1 MGRERSGASSM
12 LLRKET
18 GMKLHRPW
26 HPVRD
31 GQLYGMPW
39 TTVVSYERHS
49 HLFHASV
56 SRWTWARKC
65 FSEGQAISGLTVIMP
80 RCSLRLRCYMP
91 FAWSSADTRTS
102 RCRGLVSFALSTS
115 LRDRAMCGG
124 SRTSTAQKPM
134 ALVPSGTGGRA
145 EPLYGARRR
154 HGRHDTGASLTL

>member
-12 LLRKET
+12 LLKKEKWVKRY
-18 GMKLHRPW
+18 GLW

-49 HLFHASV
+49 RLFQASV
-56 SRWTWARKC
+56 SGWTWARKC
-65 FSEGQAISGLTVIMP
+65 FSEGQAISGLTAIMP
-80 RCSLRLRCYMP
+80 RCSLRLRCSMP
-91 FAWSSADTRTS
+91 FAWSSADTRPS
-102 RCRGLVSFALSTS
+102 LCRGLVSFVLGAG
-115 LRDRAMCGG
+115 LRNRAMCGG
-124 SRTSTAQKPM
+124 SRTYTAQKPM
-134 ALVPSGTGGRA
+134 TLVPSGTGGRA